1 MDLTIVMPCYNEED
15 TIYECV
21 MIAINAM
28 KKNKIKGEVLVVDNN
43 CTDNSAKLAKMAG
56 ARVIEEKKQ
65 GYGAAINCG
74 NNNAN
79 GKYIIMAD
87 CDCSYDFDYI
97 GEFFEYLNNGYDMVI
112 GNRFTGNMDK
122 NAMSFTHKYIGN
134 PVLSFI
140 GRKLFKIKVG
150 DFHCGLRGYSK
161 EKILSLNLESDGM
174 EYASEMVI
182 KATKA
187 RFKIKEIPIDYKKD
201 HRVNTNS
208 KLRTIR
214 DGYRHLKLMLQIY
227 FRGNKD
233 EENKD

>member
-1 MDLTIVMPCYNEED
+1 MELTIVMPCYNEED

-21 MIAINAM
+21 CTALDAI

-43 CTDNSAKLAKMAG
+43 CTDNSVKLAKKAG
-56 ARVIEEKKQ
+56 ARVVHEHVK

-74 NNNAN
+74 NKNAK

-87 CDCSYDFDYI
+87 CDCSYDFGYAKEFLDYL
-97 GEFFEYLNNGYDMVI
+97 ENGYDMVI

-122 NAMSFTHKYIGN
+122 NAMSFSHKYIGN

-140 GRKLFKIKVG
+140 GRKLFKITVG

-161 EKILSLNLESDGM
+161 DKILSLNLKTSGM

-182 KATKA
+182 RATEDN
-187 RFKIKEIPIDYKKD
+187 FKIKEIPIDYKKD
-201 HRVNTNS
+201 HRVNTDS
-208 KLRTIR
+208 KLRTFK
-214 DGYRHLKLMLQIY
+214 DGYRHLKLMLQMY
-227 FRGNKD
+227 RNRK
-233 EENKD
+233 K